1 MGEECGLGKYSS
13 VLLSSGFEE
22 METLLDI
29 DDIDLKDL
37 GFPRGH
43 ALKLKRHLREY
54 ETNLY
59 AEEAQQSVTAE
70 PSAMAKGLTS
80 SSVASPP
87 KAALASRPA
96 PCLEASE
103 TMKGD
108 VVRSWDMIQ
117 ELGTNAV
124 GEHIYRVFFDMAPE
138 AVDRFP
144 AHVRSKYR
152 EWTADESDDE
162 ADLKNSAALRKLFAK
177 VLNAIGCVV
186 AGLQDASKLVPLLTS
201 LGGRHIVYNK
211 NEAFWPTL
219 GKAVNITLAELLGD
233 AFTPEVENAWNVVY
247 GFTSS
252 IMISGLKQAK
262 EAARVR
268 ALQDSDCDVSLISR
282 ASQRSWENS
291 TPQRKPAVDEDWH
304 RSFSESTM

>member
-1 MGEECGLGKYSS
+1 MG
-13 VLLSSGFEE
+13 
-22 METLLDI
+22 
-29 DDIDLKDL
+29 

-70 PSAMAKGLTS
+70 PPVMAKGKTS
-80 SSVASPP
+80 SSIASPP
-87 KAALASRPA
+87 KAALASKPA
-96 PCLEASE
+96 PSLDASE

-144 AHVRSKYR
+144 AHVRAKYR

-162 ADLKNSAALRKLFAK
+162 ADLRDSAALRKLFAK
-177 VLNAIGCVV
+177 VLNAVGCVV
-186 AGLQDASKLVPLLTS
+186 AGLQDSSKLVPLLMS
-201 LGGRHIVYNK
+201 LGGRHIVYNST
-211 NEAFWPTL
+211 EAFWPIL
-219 GKAVNITLAELLGD
+219 GKAVNVTLAELLGD

-262 EAARVR
+262 EAARVK
-268 ALQDSDCDVSLISR
+268 AMEEVDCAVSQISR

-291 TPQRKPAVDEDWH
+291 TPQRKPAVDDEFH
-304 RSFSESTM
+304 RSFSESTVATEL